1 MSELKP
7 CDFLDNEIFVGDEVA
22 FFALGYRMF
31 TRGTVVKITNK
42 CLFIDYDNSWNY
54 DHHEEHTR
62 QEQRQVID
70 LTALN
75 RHAQPDNEPLT
86 LDELREMSEQNEFCG
101 AHIWIKDLESG
112 WATVAITDRT
122 AQDGVVGIWCVDTN
136 DVYCEKDYGVTWLAY
151 RSEPKEAQDER

>member
-1 MSELKP
+1 MTSEELQQAIAWFESRLSSATMPGTRKM
-7 CDFLDNEIFVGDEVA
+7 FGM
-22 FFALGYRMF
+22 ALLALR
-31 TRGTVVKITNK
+31 
-42 CLFIDYDNSWNY
+42 
-54 DHHEEHTR
+54 ER
-62 QEQRQVID
+62 QEREKEHIGEA
-70 LTALN
+70 TN
-75 RHAQPDNEPLT
+75 MIPNPLT
-86 LDELREMSEQNEFCG
+86 LDELREVSEQNEFCG